1 MCSVLRL
8 VSIKVSEL
16 CTYVSIVS
24 KMYLQLPKNCTYLLH
39 FISTDFAKCPANL
52 ATFVEFLVCCCG
64 SVHQHIRLQEH
75 TLQSVDALSLV
86 NC

>member
-1 MCSVLRL
+1 MCSVLRH

-24 KMYLQLPKNCTYLLH
+24 KIYLQLPKNCTYLLH
-39 FISTDFAKCPANL
+39 FISTGLAKCLGNL
-52 ATFVEFLVCCCG
+52 ATFGEFLVRCCK

-75 TLQSVDALSLV
+75 TQWSVDALSLV